1 MLRTKIKN
9 SLDGIKQVLKNK
21 VYLAIFIASALV
33 FSLIYIFAW
42 NFILLSN
49 LYVRIDL
56 WTPLNLFFL
65 VTISVLSGL
74 ILSLNVYSLRS
85 NLSFYKKTRGYF
97 AIIPALFTSVCPTC
111 APLLLSFS
119 SATIGIGMLISGF
132 NIFVNVFIILLL
144 GLILMN
150 ISSNLNNCKIKAKK

>member
-1 MLRTKIKN
+1 MNR
-9 SLDGIKQVLKNK
+9 IKQSLNGISCVLGNWA
-21 VYLAIFIASALV
+21 YLMLFVVFTLV
-33 FSLIYIFAW
+33 FSSIYIFAW

-49 LYVRIDL
+49 FYVRIDL

-65 VTISVLSGL
+65 IVISLLSGL
-74 ILSLNVYSLRS
+74 IFSLNIYSLRL
-85 NLSFYKKTRGYF
+85 NLSLRKKTYGYF

-132 NIFVNVFIILLL
+132 NIFVNAFIALLL
-144 GLILMN
+144 ILIL
-150 ISSNLNNCKIKAKK
+150 ISTSSNLNSCKIKAKK